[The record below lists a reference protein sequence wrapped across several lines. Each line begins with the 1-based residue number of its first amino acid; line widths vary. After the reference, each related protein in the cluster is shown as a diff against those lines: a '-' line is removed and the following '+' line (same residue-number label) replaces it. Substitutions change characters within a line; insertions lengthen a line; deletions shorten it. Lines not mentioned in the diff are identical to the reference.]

1 MEQWKVLLKDRLPAY
16 ITWERYLHNRER
28 IKQNR
33 YRFDCQGAP
42 RSGVALLS
50 GLVVCGHCGRR
61 MHILYPAH
69 GKGQYLCNRQYLE
82 ATDARCPGLVSRAV
96 DDLVAH
102 QVLRALEPA
111 AVELSIQTHADVE
124 QERKRLDKHWQQRCQ
139 RARYDVELAERRYQA
154 VDPENRLVA
163 ATLEKRW
170 EELLTQEKQLQEEYD
185 RFLQQTPVNL
195 RPEERSRI
203 TALTSDI
210 PALWNAPG
218 TTNVDRKQIVRCLVE
233 RVRVDVRA
241 DSEFA
246 GVTIHWSGGYE
257 SQHEIVRPV
266 RRYEH
271 LRDLEPLLDRAQEL
285 RESGQTIRQIAE
297 QLNTEGF
304 HTPMG
309 RGRIKRP
316 MVNQLLQ
323 RRGVIADERANDGL
337 LGRHEWWLSDLA
349 DELKTTRSKL
359 QAWVLRGWVHGRK
372 TPVQGN
378 WILWA
383 DKDELQRLRAL
394 IVKSRPGKN
403 RHASKLKTPKR
414 KPGRG

>member
-1 MEQWKVLLKDRLPAY
+1 
-16 ITWERYLHNRER
+16 
-28 IKQNR
+28 
-33 YRFDCQGAP
+33 
-42 RSGVALLS
+42 
-50 GLVVCGHCGRR
+50 
-61 MHILYPAH
+61 
-69 GKGQYLCNRQYLE
+69 
-82 ATDARCPGLVSRAV
+82 V
-96 DDLVAH
+96 DDLVAQ

-111 AVELSIQTHADVE
+111 AVELSVRAHADIE
-124 QERKRLDKHWQQRCQ
+124 QERRRLEKHWQQRRQ

-170 EELLTQEKQLQEEYD
+170 EELLAQEKQLQEEFD
-185 RFLQQTPVNL
+185 RFLRQTPASL
-195 RPEERSRI
+195 SPEERARV

-210 PALWNAPG
+210 PALWNAPA

-233 RVRVDVRA
+233 RVTVHVRS

-246 GVTIHWSGGYE
+246 EATIHWAGGYE
-257 SQHEIVRPV
+257 SHHEIVRPV

-297 QLNTEGF
+297 QLNAEGF
-304 HTPMG
+304 HTPTG
-309 RGRIKRP
+309 RGRIKVP
-316 MVNQLLQ
+316 MVNQLLC
-323 RRGVIADERANDGL
+323 RRGVMADERANDQL

-359 QAWVLRGWVHGRK
+359 QEWALRGWVHGRQ
-372 TPVQGN
+372 TPVQGC

-383 DKDELQRLRAL
+383 DQDERRRLRAL
-394 IVKSRPGKN
+394 IAKSRPGKN
-403 RHASKLKTPKR
+403 RHASNLKTPKR
-414 KPGRG
+414 KPERG